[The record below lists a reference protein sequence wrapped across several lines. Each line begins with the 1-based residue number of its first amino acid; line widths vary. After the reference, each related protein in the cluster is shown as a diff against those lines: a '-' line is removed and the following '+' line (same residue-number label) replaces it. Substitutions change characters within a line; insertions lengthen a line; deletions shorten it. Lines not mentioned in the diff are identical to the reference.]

1 MRKAGSPIFL
11 ALLLGS
17 ALALAGCSPT
27 QPIPTPSPVE
37 IVGTWTHGGDIVQIN
52 SDGTFE
58 IAGMPKG
65 VIEQAAVPLG
75 AAAAGPAEK
84 VSGTWSIGSGG
95 TDVGGAPGVR
105 LAFESPARI
114 GYNTGLTLIVA
125 DGAPMKLYVTLGRP
139 DSGVRYNF
147 SRK

>member
-1 MRKAGSPIFL
+1 MRKAGTPL
-11 ALLLGS
+11 VLLLLGCV
-17 ALALAGCSPT
+17 LALVGCSPT
-27 QPIPTPSPVE
+27 APIPTPSPVQ
-37 IVGTWTHGGDIVQIN
+37 IVGTWTHGDDIVQIN

-58 IAGMPKG
+58 ISGMPKG
-65 VIEQAAVPLG
+65 VIEQASVPRG
-75 AAAAGPAEK
+75 ASPAGPAEK

-114 GYNTGLTLIVA
+114 GYNTGLTLILA
-125 DGAPMKLYVTLGRP
+125 DGTPLKLYVTLGRP